1 MKKELEEQRKNRL
14 IEVYS
19 YSGGCPTSGKEGYII
34 TTDQKIYYYHEYF
47 YVAPLLENKVTRE
60 GITEGKKLRNEKYQK
75 IIRLIEEKI
84 LNKKLEYNQIFDAM
98 FHIEG
103 KYQGQKFNIIN
114 HLDLYD
120 EINMIVRGEK

>member
-1 MKKELEEQRKNRL
+1 MKELEELRKNRL

-19 YSGGCPTSGKEGYII
+19 WFGRSPTSGTEGYII

-60 GITEGKKLRNEKYQK
+60 GITKGKKLDNKKYQK
-75 IIRLIEEKI
+75 IIKLIEEKI
-84 LNKKLEYNQIFDAM
+84 LNKKIEYNQVFDAM
-98 FHIEG
+98 FHIDG
-103 KYQGQKFNIIN
+103 KYKEQKFNIIN
-114 HLDLYD
+114 NLDLYD